1 MADSSQE
8 KTEDATP
15 KKLREARNKGQVAKS
30 RDLTTVFVMVAV
42 FFVFAISLKHM
53 SFHLKQLME
62 EVFTAVGEG
71 QIQEYRLWE
80 LSKLSLFALAQVL
93 WPILL
98 AGFLSAILI
107 GMGQVGAI
115 FTTEPLM
122 PKFEKL
128 NPIEGFKNMFK
139 MVTFIELIKNIAK
152 LSLVLY
158 LAYSTVKV
166 FTQEILLSS
175 QITLAQSVALTGEM
189 IYLFLIK
196 VVVVFFVIALID
208 IYVQRWNYLKNL
220 RMTKDEIKREYKQ
233 DEGDPQIKSERRR
246 IHRDMVFGDV
256 KNSVKKSNAVV
267 SNPVHVAVA
276 IRYSRDEM
284 AAPEIMAKGQQNLAE
299 MILQV
304 AREENIPIVR
314 NIPLAWSLLQI
325 EEGEAIPEDL
335 YEPVAEVLAMIYE
348 MQHTQQQKPLQPVTP
363 SNTVDPKDKPA
374 SFNPF

>member
-30 RDLTTVFVMVAV
+30 RDLTTVFVMVVV

-122 PKFEKL
+122 PKLEKL
-128 NPIEGFKNMFK
+128 NPIEGLKNMFK

-152 LSLVLY
+152 LFLVLY

-196 VVVVFFVIALID
+196 VAVVFFVIALID

-284 AAPEIMAKGQQNLAE
+284 AAPEIMAKGHK
-299 MILQV
+299 ILLKLFYKWRMKKTSRLCV
-304 AREENIPIVR
+304 ISLWLGRYYKLKKARRFRKICMN
-314 NIPLAWSLLQI
+314 PL
-325 EEGEAIPEDL
+325 
-335 YEPVAEVLAMIYE
+335 
-348 MQHTQQQKPLQPVTP
+348 
-363 SNTVDPKDKPA
+363 PKSWP
-374 SFNPF
+374 